1 MPQVKAGEADPV
13 ELMFGSATPLFQI
26 SWYISMLGGYTAIA
40 MSLKTG
46 VCRVVRPG
54 WSRGT
59 AMGLVLC
66 WTAAGCTIGGK
77 MVFLRTLVSGTS
89 GEETMKRVALWA
101 AYCLLPNLLLSL
113 MALLHGLDLC
123 AFLSTILQHPALI
136 ITPALTSFTFG
147 RYVEEGQVALCPGFS
162 SLSATITIFM
172 GIMFTVVEGQKFG
185 LAYVVLGQFLT
196 FYAICKIQFQE
207 NFLVRKFTLERAV
220 FRVEEPDTEFIINA
234 GEVERVGGDS

>member
-1 MPQVKAGEADPV
+1 MSPSLRQFVRYFLRRQPNLTFSLLQFIIKTAIWYQTMPQVKAGEADPV

-147 RYVEEGQVALCPGFS
+147 RYVEEGQHSGPG
-162 SLSATITIFM
+162 
-172 GIMFTVVEGQKFG
+172 
-185 LAYVVLGQFLT
+185 
-196 FYAICKIQFQE
+196 
-207 NFLVRKFTLERAV
+207 
-220 FRVEEPDTEFIINA
+220 
-234 GEVERVGGDS
+234 